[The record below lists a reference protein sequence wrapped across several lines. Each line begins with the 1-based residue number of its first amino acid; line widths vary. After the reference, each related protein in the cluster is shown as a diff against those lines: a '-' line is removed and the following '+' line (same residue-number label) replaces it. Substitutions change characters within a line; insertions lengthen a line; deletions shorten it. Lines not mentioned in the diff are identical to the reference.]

1 MLGENFK
8 PVLLLEPLLLPL
20 LEPELLELIGLEE
33 VWVPKSMRCF
43 KLYMGAALEL
53 AVA

>member
-8 PVLLLEPLLLPL
+8 PVLLLEPLLLAL

-33 VWVPKSMRCF
+33 V
-43 KLYMGAALEL
+43 
-53 AVA
+53 